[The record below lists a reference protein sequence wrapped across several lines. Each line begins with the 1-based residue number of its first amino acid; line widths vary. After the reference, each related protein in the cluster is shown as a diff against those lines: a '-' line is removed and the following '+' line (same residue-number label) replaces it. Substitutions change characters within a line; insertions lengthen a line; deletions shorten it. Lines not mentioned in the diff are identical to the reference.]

1 MDAVDLAIIA
11 QLTKN
16 GRMSNQDLAQ
26 EVGLTPAPCLRRVRN
41 LEELGVIQGYRAE
54 ISPGAIDQG
63 FEAIV
68 LVNLNSNKS
77 EETLA
82 FEERIL
88 AMPEVIEFRRMFS
101 QPDYLL
107 RVAVKDIGAYEQWMS
122 QTLQKDPEIER
133 FHSHI
138 TMKVLRGLL

>member
-133 FHSHI
+133 FYSHI